1 MTPQPWLP
9 TAVVPGAS
17 LEAGWIRASDPILAR
32 EVSGKSADR
41 LWGNARLLRAR
52 FPQERRYFLQR
63 YAT

>member
-41 LWGNARLLRAR
+41 LWGNARLL
-52 FPQERRYFLQR
+52 
-63 YAT
+63 